1 MTETAARQG
10 QGMTIL
16 HLSDLHFGRI
26 DPHAVGLLA
35 EHIAA
40 DHPDVIVI
48 SGDLSQAGRRHE
60 FQEAAAFLQTLAAPV
75 LVVPG
80 NHDVPARNLWGRFTS
95 PYRRYRI
102 AIADELMPC
111 LDIDGVRLVGV
122 NSARPVV
129 RHWNWAHG
137 RVSTRQLV
145 ELDRLFAQPGGEAA
159 RVLVIHHPPIPPAES
174 TVKSRVENIGRLLD
188 RLPAWRIDVVLSG
201 HLHEAFHHVHDIASQ
216 QGERRS
222 VSFVGA
228 GTALSTRLRRSGRGA
243 NRIRIGPDGIDV
255 AHVSLGEM
263 G

>member
-1 MTETAARQG
+1 MAEPEPRNAI
-10 QGMTIL
+10 TIL

-26 DPHAVGLLA
+26 DPEAVGVLA

-60 FQEAAAFLQTLAAPV
+60 FEEAAAFLKSLAVPV

-111 LDIDGVRLVGV
+111 LDIAGVRLVGI
-122 NSARPVV
+122 NSARPMV

-145 ELDRLFAQPGGEAA
+145 ELDRLFSEPGGEVA
-159 RVLVIHHPPIPPAES
+159 RVLVIHHPPIPPADS
-174 TVKSRVENIGRLLD
+174 TVKSRVENISRLLE
-188 RLPAWRIDVVLSG
+188 RLPVWQVDLVLSG
-201 HLHEAFHHVHDIASQ
+201 HLHEAFHHVYDMASRA
-216 QGERRS
+216 GVRRS

-228 GTALSTRLRRSGRGA
+228 GTALSTRLRRTGRGA
-243 NRIRIGPDGIDV
+243 NRIRIGSDGIAV
-255 AHVSLGEM
+255 AHVPLG
-263 G
+263 